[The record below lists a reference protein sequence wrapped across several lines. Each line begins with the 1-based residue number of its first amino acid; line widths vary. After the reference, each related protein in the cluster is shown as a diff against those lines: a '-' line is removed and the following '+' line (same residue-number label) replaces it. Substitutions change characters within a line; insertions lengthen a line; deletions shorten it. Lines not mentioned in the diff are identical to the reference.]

1 MPTDADKLIYE
12 VGRRV
17 AELRVESNLTQ
28 AELADRVDVS
38 LKYLQR
44 LESGQ
49 ENLTLRSLANLANIF
64 GVEVAALFC
73 SPTNVV
79 PRRGRPPGPG
89 GGV

>member
-1 MPTDADKLIYE
+1 MSTDADKLIFE

-28 AELADRVDVS
+28 AELADRIDVS

-64 GVEVAALFC
+64 GVEVPVLFRL
-73 SPTNVV
+73 PENVA
-79 PRRGRPPGPG
+79 PRRGRPPGG
-89 GGV
+89 GA